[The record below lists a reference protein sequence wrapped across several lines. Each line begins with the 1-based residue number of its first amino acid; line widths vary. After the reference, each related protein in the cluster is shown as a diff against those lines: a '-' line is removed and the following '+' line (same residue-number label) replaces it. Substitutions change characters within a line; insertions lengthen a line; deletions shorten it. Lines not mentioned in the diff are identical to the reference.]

1 MLPTPLPAGIP
12 TLLLR
17 GAFFPLL
24 LQSQLGPGALRKA
37 SLGGVPLAVYR
48 DPVTRDVMVHSDV
61 CPHQG
66 ASLATGR
73 LTSDGTLVCPY
84 HGFGFRQGT
93 FCGVEAGSCKVRA
106 NAVSLPLLETHEDAD
121 IVYAALPTLFP
132 GAQGLN
138 EPYQPPEAT
147 DPAFTK
153 IVGSRLIE
161 RPQEMVT
168 ENVLDML
175 HISYVHSFGN
185 LGSPLPKAVRY
196 EPLGLTGGRASF
208 VYKPQRGS
216 LATWLAMGPG
226 LADDA
231 VRVENE
237 FHLPTTTVTRVF
249 VGSSVKTVMTR
260 AQPIDAHSCRLFWTI
275 YRNFYTAPV
284 FDGVMRAL
292 MERTLDEDVAQ
303 LKNVYPHVG
312 SQLSVGY
319 DVTILKYREALR
331 LALEEQ
337 QL

>member
-1 MLPTPLPAGIP
+1 MLPTPAGLP

-24 LQSQLGPGALRKA
+24 LRTHLRPGAVHKA

-48 DPVTRDVMVHSDV
+48 DPVTRDVVVHSDV

-73 LTSDGTLVCPY
+73 LTRDGTLVCPY

-93 FCGVEAGSCKVRA
+93 FCGVEAGACKVRP
-106 NAVSLPLLETHEDAD
+106 NAVSLPLLETFEDAD
-121 IVYAALPTLFP
+121 MVYAALPTLFP
-132 GAQGLN
+132 ALQGLN
-138 EPYQPPEAT
+138 EPYQPPEAA

-153 IVGSRLIE
+153 IVGSRVIQ

-185 LGSPLPKAVRY
+185 MGSPLPKAVRY

-208 VYKPQRGS
+208 LYRPQRGS
-216 LATWLAMGPG
+216 LATWLGNGGVGAGV
-226 LADDA
+226 

-249 VGSSVKTVMTR
+249 VGSSVKTVLTR
-260 AQPIDAHSCRLFWTI
+260 AQPIDAHSCCLYWTI

-303 LKNVYPHVG
+303 LKGVYPNVG
-312 SQLSVGY
+312 SQISTGY
-319 DVTILKYREALR
+319 DVTILKYREALQ

-337 QL
+337 RF